1 MVRWIFVSIND
12 MLGWGL
18 APLEEVPDEK
28 KVDIEGP
35 QEAGFDWN
43 LGVVSFLEQIYYTKW
58 CKLPVVSHK
67 LRLFVVF
74 DSICVVDGKKA

>member
-1 MVRWIFVSIND
+1 